1 MPGARERRWILRST
15 PLHRRSGRAVVGS
28 AAILWFALVTA
39 SCGYRVA
46 GQGNHLPEHL
56 RLLAVPA
63 FENQTMLMGVEQRLT
78 EAVMREFI
86 RRSRFDVVGREGGA
100 DAVLRGT
107 VVSVRTLP
115 VIFDPDTG
123 RASAVQ
129 VELKLSVELVDL
141 RDNTVLFTRPDYV
154 FREDYEITS
163 DLESFFEERSPALG
177 RLARDFATTLVSAIL
192 ENF

>member
-1 MPGARERRWILRST
+1 
-15 PLHRRSGRAVVGS
+15 
-28 AAILWFALVTA
+28 
-39 SCGYRVA
+39 
-46 GQGNHLPEHL
+46 
-56 RLLAVPA
+56 
-63 FENQTMLMGVEQRLT
+63 MGVEQRLT

-86 RRSRFDVVGREGGA
+86 RRSRFDVVGREEGA

-107 VVSVRTLP
+107 VSSVRTLP

-141 RDNTVLFTRPDYV
+141 RDNSVLFTRPDYV

-177 RLARDFATTLVSAIL
+177 RLARDFASTLVSAIL